1 MLKEK
6 TSFYYKN
13 GYNCAES
20 LLRGAND
27 AYALDLDE
35 NALKVIAGF
44 GGGMQTGDVCGALA
58 GCIAVISSRCVQ
70 TKAHDTPSL
79 KPMIQQFIQ
88 RFEQEFRSIRCHAI
102 KPLHFHPQQRCLHTV
117 CVASDLLEAFIREW
131 DETETLF

>member
-27 AYALDLDE
+27 AYALGLDE
-35 NALKVIAGF
+35 NALKVI
-44 GGGMQTGDVCGALA
+44 A

>member
-27 AYALDLDE
+27 AYALGLDE

-117 CVASDLLEAFIREW
+117 FVASDLLEAFIREW